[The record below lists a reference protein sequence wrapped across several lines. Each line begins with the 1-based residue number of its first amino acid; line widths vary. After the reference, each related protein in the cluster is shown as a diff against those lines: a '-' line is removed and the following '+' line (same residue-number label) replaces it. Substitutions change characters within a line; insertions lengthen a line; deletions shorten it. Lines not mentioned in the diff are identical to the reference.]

1 MGTLNEKLEYLKET
15 KNQIKEAIISKG
27 QEVSSSDTFRSYASK
42 ISAIDT
48 VNNENLTVNPMT
60 SVQTFTP
67 TQGHTGFGEVNV
79 NAVTSTIDS
88 NITAENIKAGVSVL
102 GVVGSYEAP
111 EPVVQDKTVNPTTS
125 SQVISPDEGYDA
137 LSSVTVNAVSSSIDS
152 NIVAGNIKQGVTI
165 LGVEG
170 TVEELN
176 GTTLEVTP
184 SATTQINT
192 PSGGYNAFT
201 SVTTNGDENLTA
213 ENIAEGVTIFGVTG
227 SFHGGEDINN
237 QDITITTNGEYTP
250 DEGYTGFGTVTVDTE
265 IVNNVDLA
273 IVENGTYTPQ
283 EQYTGFGTVRA
294 LIPATGS
301 QIQITNATGSEIA
314 ANDKV
319 WLNFVT
325 REGGTS
331 FSGSTT
337 SNYAGVIS
345 GNGDYVI
352 YANKLY
358 SIKNNEFT
366 QVKLFDASFQT
377 FWGYGHNTNVVL
389 FAQNEGLNNSKWD
402 IVDLVTGKVNTYAR
416 YPVISNGLYYAD
428 HYYRN
433 FNIRKLNV
441 NDLTTFE
448 FTISLSDEDLMDRR
462 GFAFQDETIADS
474 NYYGAKLWKVSED
487 KTSFNQVGSLT
498 KTNLVNTYYMGLSS
512 DYKLL
517 MLINNNR
524 SGTYGTIQFAT
535 VDNENHAISGYELD
549 QMPAELQPFYAGNAE
564 NNYATYVWNQW
575 SNILTVSHDNGVFAL
590 KRDPLTET
598 WTNLNIE
605 LPGYTPNKSNYVS
618 LSDDASTCFVAGSN
632 VCTVYRLTNT
642 AKWVA
647 VAYDITNI
655 TNKSVTGTAV
665 STIANNAIG
674 NVIIGG
680 EVALEEK
687 TIIENGEYTPSS
699 GYDGFSKVIVNIPSS
714 GTVINNQ
721 NKSVIPSAIE
731 QQITADSGYT
741 GLGTVTVSGD
751 SDLVSENIKSGV
763 NIFGVVGNVVESNNT
778 TTTIIPTTSLQMI
791 TPDSPYNGFSSV
803 TVDAVTNSID
813 KNIVAGNIKK
823 DVTILGVTG
832 TLEEGTAINNQDISV
847 TTDGSYTADAGYTG
861 LGTVTV
867 TAGAVASAA
876 TQNEIAEELMLI
888 NDGATTFTLTVSPTD
903 ATPVITSTTNSV
915 VLTPSSSSGG
925 VSVYSIS
932 VNALK
937 TYSYSVS
944 KEGYVTSTGTINGG
958 TASLTVTLVAE
969 S

>member
-15 KNQIKEAIISKG
+15 KSQIKEAIISKG

-48 VNNENLTVNPMT
+48 VNNEDLTVNPMT

-213 ENIAEGVTIFGVTG
+213 ENIAEGVTIFGV
-227 SFHGGEDINN
+227 
-237 QDITITTNGEYTP
+237 
-250 DEGYTGFGTVTVDTE
+250 
-265 IVNNVDLA
+265 
-273 IVENGTYTPQ
+273 
-283 EQYTGFGTVRA
+283 
-294 LIPATGS
+294 
-301 QIQITNATGSEIA
+301 
-314 ANDKV
+314 
-319 WLNFVT
+319 
-325 REGGTS
+325 
-331 FSGSTT
+331 
-337 SNYAGVIS
+337 
-345 GNGDYVI
+345 
-352 YANKLY
+352 
-358 SIKNNEFT
+358 
-366 QVKLFDASFQT
+366 
-377 FWGYGHNTNVVL
+377 
-389 FAQNEGLNNSKWD
+389 
-402 IVDLVTGKVNTYAR
+402 
-416 YPVISNGLYYAD
+416 
-428 HYYRN
+428 
-433 FNIRKLNV
+433 
-441 NDLTTFE
+441 
-448 FTISLSDEDLMDRR
+448 
-462 GFAFQDETIADS
+462 
-474 NYYGAKLWKVSED
+474 
-487 KTSFNQVGSLT
+487 
-498 KTNLVNTYYMGLSS
+498 
-512 DYKLL
+512 
-517 MLINNNR
+517 
-524 SGTYGTIQFAT
+524 
-535 VDNENHAISGYELD
+535 
-549 QMPAELQPFYAGNAE
+549 
-564 NNYATYVWNQW
+564 
-575 SNILTVSHDNGVFAL
+575 
-590 KRDPLTET
+590 
-598 WTNLNIE
+598 
-605 LPGYTPNKSNYVS
+605 
-618 LSDDASTCFVAGSN
+618 
-632 VCTVYRLTNT
+632 
-642 AKWVA
+642 
-647 VAYDITNI
+647 
-655 TNKSVTGTAV
+655 
-665 STIANNAIG
+665 
-674 NVIIGG
+674 
-680 EVALEEK
+680 
-687 TIIENGEYTPSS
+687 
-699 GYDGFSKVIVNIPSS
+699 
-714 GTVINNQ
+714 
-721 NKSVIPSAIE
+721 
-731 QQITADSGYT
+731 
-741 GLGTVTVSGD
+741 
-751 SDLVSENIKSGV
+751 
-763 NIFGVVGNVVESNNT
+763 VGNVVESNNT
-778 TTTIIPTTSLQMI
+778 TTTITPTTSLQMI

-813 KNIVAGNIKK
+813 KNIAAGNIKK